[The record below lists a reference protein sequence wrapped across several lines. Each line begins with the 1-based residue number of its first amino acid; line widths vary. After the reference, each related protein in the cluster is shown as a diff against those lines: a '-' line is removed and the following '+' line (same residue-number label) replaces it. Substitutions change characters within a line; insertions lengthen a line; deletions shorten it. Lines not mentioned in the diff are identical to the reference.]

1 MDAGLLN
8 SLVGDYLATLGS
20 KLADKFKKET
30 KANPLPP
37 GSPGLK
43 EIVKHF
49 NESPQKRKLEMTN
62 GASPAK
68 KAKKVK
74 FYIFHIYLHV
84 LCYSR
89 KRMILTRGPEGVSV

>member
-1 MDAGLLN
+1 MDASLLN
-8 SLVGDYLATLGS
+8 SLVGDYLSTLGS

-74 FYIFHIYLHV
+74 FYIFHISTC
-84 LCYSR
+84 CYSR
-89 KRMILTRGPEGVSV
+89 KRMILTRGREGVSV

>member
-8 SLVGDYLATLGS
+8 SLVGDYLATVGS

-30 KANPLPP
+30 KSKPLPP

-49 NESPQKRKLEMTN
+49 NESPQKRKLEMAN

-74 FYIFHIYLHV
+74 FHILCIPTWRVV
-84 LCYSR
+84 LA
-89 KRMILTRGPEGVSV
+89 RG